1 MIITGLPMFCSL
13 TIFFKRFKI
22 KFSQSHKI
30 FFITCCT
37 IPFLWVLFAINI
49 SYAMLSLIYIIDV
62 LLESNI
68 PSLEK
73 GDMLKFFKTDLQIV
87 YAKCFNEYRVWII
100 LNSFH
105 TKHFSSNLNIAFF
118 LHKTLLGSV
127 FITPP

>member
-13 TIFFKRFKI
+13 TIFFKCFKI
-22 KFSQSHKI
+22 KFIQSHKI

-49 SYAMLSLIYIIDV
+49 SYAMLSSVYITDV
-62 LLESNI
+62 HLESNI

-87 YAKCFNEYRVWII
+87 YTKCFNEYRVWII

-105 TKHFSSNLNIAFF
+105 TKHFRSNLNIAFF
-118 LHKTLLGSV
+118 LHKILLGSV